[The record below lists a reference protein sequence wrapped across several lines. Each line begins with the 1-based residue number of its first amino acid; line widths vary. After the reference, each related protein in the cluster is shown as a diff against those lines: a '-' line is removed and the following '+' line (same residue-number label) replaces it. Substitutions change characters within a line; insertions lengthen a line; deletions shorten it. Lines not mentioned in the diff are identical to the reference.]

1 MRTLA
6 ERFPPL
12 YRCEKCKKAVKVTP
26 NGEGK
31 EPTIK
36 RSCKCPEDTIIEA
49 PRKVTLR
56 GKGDLNLM
64 QKYTIK
70 IKLDIRKFLSSLTGR
85 SI

>member
-1 MRTLA
+1 MKSLSET
-6 ERFPPL
+6 FPPL
-12 YRCEKCKKAVKVTP
+12 YRCEKCKKSVKVTP
-26 NGEGK
+26 NGVGL

-56 GKGDLNLM
+56 GKGNLNHV
-64 QKYTIK
+64 QKFSIK
-70 IKLDIRKFLSSLTGR
+70 LKLDIRKFLSQITGR